1 MPDAAAEILRQ
12 HRALLQNLHELI
24 EALGQKDFQ
33 TNRQR
38 LAEFL
43 RNDFLPHAKAECE
56 HLYPALSALINAVN
70 RGGDLLVIDH
80 QIITAFAEQILSKIG
95 TAGSEQ
101 DDAAHVTTLAVQL
114 EALVLARMEK
124 EERVCLP
131 LVESLLS
138 DQEQERILRAL
149 HISPPGARQPS
160 QLSGGPEVRSII
172 ATRNHPE
179 RLVPGAGKAVESLQ
193 QYQASGGLEALK
205 RAFTMHQQAVI
216 DEISRSGLRGRGGG
230 GFPTGAK
237 WNTVLHSEGSG
248 QRYVCCNGAE
258 GEPGTFKDRFIL
270 GSNPYQVL
278 EGLAIGAY
286 AVGAKRA
293 FVCLKSAFAP
303 ELQRIR
309 QAIDEIQSA
318 GILELDRLVIEVIE
332 GPEEYLFGEEKA
344 LLEVIEGNLP
354 LPRVLAPFIE
364 GIFRHAPDTNP
375 TLVNN
380 VETLANVPHIIR
392 NGAEWFRQV
401 GAASSPGTM
410 VFTVCG
416 DVIHPGCYELPLG
429 TPLRVLIEECARGIR
444 HGHKLK
450 AILSGA
456 SNGVLRA
463 EDLDVAMDFESL
475 RAAGSGLGSA
485 GFIVYDDSTCMVEVA
500 ALFSRFLYVES
511 CGQCPPCKFG
521 TRQITE
527 HLDRV
532 QRGEGA
538 EVDIDTCLEHCPNVA
553 HGNRCALPV
562 GERNLVESIIGR
574 FGDEFRAHLQQPCR
588 LERQLVLPKLA
599 GFEDGRFMY
608 DQRQSLKNP
617 DWTYSSATS

>member
-1 MPDAAAEILRQ
+1 M
-12 HRALLQNLHELI
+12 HR
-24 EALGQKDFQ
+24 
-33 TNRQR
+33 
-38 LAEFL
+38 
-43 RNDFLPHAKAECE
+43 
-56 HLYPALSALINAVN
+56 
-70 RGGDLLVIDH
+70 
-80 QIITAFAEQILSKIG
+80 
-95 TAGSEQ
+95 
-101 DDAAHVTTLAVQL
+101 
-114 EALVLARMEK
+114 
-124 EERVCLP
+124 
-131 LVESLLS
+131 
-138 DQEQERILRAL
+138 
-149 HISPPGARQPS
+149 
-160 QLSGGPEVRSII
+160 
-172 ATRNHPE
+172 
-179 RLVPGAGKAVESLQ
+179 
-193 QYQASGGLEALK
+193 
-205 RAFTMHQQAVI
+205 QAVI
-216 DEISRSGLRGRGGG
+216 DEISQSGLRGRGGG

-248 QRYVCCNGAE
+248 QRYMCCNGAE
-258 GEPGTFKDRFIL
+258 GEPGTFKDRAIL
-270 GSNPYQVL
+270 RSNPYQVL
-278 EGLAIGAY
+278 EGLAIAAY

-293 FVCLKSAFAP
+293 FMCLKSAFAP
-303 ELQRIR
+303 ELQRVR

-318 GILELDRLVIEVIE
+318 GILGRDGLVIDVIE

-354 LPRVLAPFIE
+354 LPPVLPPFIE
-364 GIFRHAPDTNP
+364 GIFRHAPDSNP

-380 VETLANVPHIIR
+380 VETLADVPHIIR
-392 NGAEWFRQV
+392 NGAERS
-401 GAASSPGTM
+401 GRIGTASSPGTM

-416 DVIHPGCYELPLG
+416 DVIRPGCYELPFG
-429 TPLRVLIEECARGIR
+429 APLRVLIEECAGGIR

-450 AILSGA
+450 AILPGA

-475 RAAGSGLGSA
+475 RGTGSGLGSA

-574 FGDEFRAHLQQPCR
+574 FGDEFRAHLQKPCR
-588 LERQLVLPKLA
+588 LERRLVLPKLA

-608 DQRQSLKNP
+608 DHRQSLKNP
-617 DWTYSSATS
+617 DWTYSSATG